1 MAFTNLRN
9 AVITKAFNGGLGF
22 AAEERFKKNDG
33 SDGKTKWKL
42 WFEEAPGLSE
52 GQVINVGGVHSDKVD
67 SFEKDGDEVVYYT
80 ERSINKAR
88 LADEQPEQPEGDG
101 SEPF

>member
-1 MAFTNLRN
+1 MAYSSIRN
-9 AVITKAFNGGLGF
+9 GVVTKAFNGGKGY
-22 AAEERFKKNDG
+22 AIEERFKKQDG
-33 SDGKTKWKL
+33 SDGVQKWKA
-42 WFEEAPGLSE
+42 WFEDGTVLSE
-52 GQVINVGGVHSDKVD
+52 GQVVNVGGVHSDKVD
-67 SFEKDGDEVVYYT
+67 SFDGENGTVTYV